1 MESVDLELE
10 AIGLS
15 VEGISAYLENR
26 SIVSSENRAVDI
38 RDFIRSNEVIRKM
51 VQVPIHLDILCYAWD
66 ELQGTEAPAA
76 IALDIAKK
84 KTPTVTTLYEAIVH
98 KLWRRD
104 IPKLGKTD
112 HREQLS
118 PELANFV
125 RDPIRLER
133 VVKVENDILEE
144 LAIGLIEKNW
154 VGFTDRDVNDLIR
167 GREGG
172 GEVTIPLSL
181 ERNLTKLSFLRSNS
195 SRYHSY
201 IFAHLTFKE
210 FFAARYLTRDH
221 DRLKTHLRKHK
232 YNPQYQIVWR
242 FVAGL
247 LRDPGQLGN
256 FFDLLEA
263 EPRDL
268 VGTQHVHLVMYCLSE
283 CRERLASDRRDS
295 MYRMLADWLKL
306 EIDVDKPC
314 SIGIF
319 MEFPENI
326 LWTQLSDRLSRDYI
340 LWAFRGRRALS
351 TESSLN
357 LISLFGYPDNSQ
369 IALGAFRGKGSLS
382 PETIQS
388 LMDLWQSGRQGSGSF
403 VTNLRR
409 QQHNLPRDQI
419 EVLTKHLQN
428 TKLRHAASR
437 ILAGQRTL
445 PHTTI
450 KILCD
455 MLMSQ
460 DRGRRSVATIALAH
474 RSDVL
479 EETIDFLVDSVEED
493 SYSISSHPVS
503 FLRHRK
509 GLPKRAVDKLLSR
522 IQRAVDGEAVH
533 LAHHGVVAILSYQD
547 LQGED
552 WELQHVA
559 IKTLL
564 RQPSFIR
571 AGSRAAKLFPESPV
585 GDGAGT
591 PRPPPFA

>member
-1 MESVDLELE
+1 
-10 AIGLS
+10 
-15 VEGISAYLENR
+15 
-26 SIVSSENRAVDI
+26 
-38 RDFIRSNEVIRKM
+38 
-51 VQVPIHLDILCYAWD
+51 
-66 ELQGTEAPAA
+66 
-76 IALDIAKK
+76 
-84 KTPTVTTLYEAIVH
+84 
-98 KLWRRD
+98 
-104 IPKLGKTD
+104 
-112 HREQLS
+112 
-118 PELANFV
+118 
-125 RDPIRLER
+125 
-133 VVKVENDILEE
+133 
-144 LAIGLIEKNW
+144 
-154 VGFTDRDVNDLIR
+154 
-167 GREGG
+167 
-172 GEVTIPLSL
+172 
-181 ERNLTKLSFLRSNS
+181 
-195 SRYHSY
+195 
-201 IFAHLTFKE
+201 
-210 FFAARYLTRDH
+210 
-221 DRLKTHLRKHK
+221 
-232 YNPQYQIVWR
+232 
-242 FVAGL
+242 
-247 LRDPGQLGN
+247 
-256 FFDLLEA
+256 
-263 EPRDL
+263 
-268 VGTQHVHLVMYCLSE
+268 
-283 CRERLASDRRDS
+283 

-403 VTNLRR
+403 VTNLLR

-460 DRGRRSVATIALAH
+460 NRGRRSVATIALAH

-503 FLRHRK
+503 FLRYRK

-547 LQGED
+547 LQSDATKRLG
-552 WELQHVA
+552 
-559 IKTLL
+559 TLL
-564 RQPSFIR
+564 RRCIELERNAPIKSADADDSSTLR
-571 AGSRAAKLFPESPV
+571 SREDWK
-585 GDGAGT
+585 
-591 PRPPPFA
+591 